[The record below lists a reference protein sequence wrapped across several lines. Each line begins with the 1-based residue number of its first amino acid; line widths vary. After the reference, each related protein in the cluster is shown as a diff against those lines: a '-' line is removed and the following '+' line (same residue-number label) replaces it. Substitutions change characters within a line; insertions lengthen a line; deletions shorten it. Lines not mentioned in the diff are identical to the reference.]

1 MEVTRR
7 DFLKLAAIAGAAG
20 LAGADAVWAA
30 LAPERLLAFEPLGN
44 VTLLHL
50 TDSHATLLPV
60 YYREPDTLLGVGAEK
75 GQPPYLTGEAFL
87 RHYAL
92 ERGSAEAYALTYLDF
107 AELARRYGRM
117 GGYAHIATLVKR
129 IRAERPGR
137 TLLLDG
143 GDTLQGSATALWT
156 NGADMLEAINSLG
169 VDVMT
174 PHWEFT
180 LSGGIAR
187 VKELFGDKDK
197 GGAFRGDFVAQNV
210 MDISWGPPG
219 EPVFKPYV
227 VREVG
232 GARLG
237 IIGQAFPYTP
247 VSHPQRY
254 VPDLSFGIRDGE
266 MQKHVDELRA
276 KHKVDAVVLLSH
288 NGVAVDL
295 KLAARVR
302 GIDVILGG
310 HTHDGL
316 PQPIRVGDTL
326 VINSGAHGKFLSR
339 LDLDVGGG
347 RVRDWRYK
355 LIPVLSQHIP
365 ADPGMAAL
373 IARVRAPY
381 EAKLAEPLAVSE
393 SLLFRRGNFNGSFDE
408 VILQALM
415 AHYGAEVTFSPGFRW
430 GITVLPGDTVTLE
443 QLYSHTALSYPNT
456 WSREMTGAEIKAIM
470 EDVADNLFNP
480 DPYLRQGGDMVRV
493 GGVSYTIDPAAK
505 MGERISDLRI
515 GGKPLEP
522 GRRYKAAGWASMME
536 VDGPPVHDVVAAYLR
551 QVKRIRVDERSR
563 VRVKA

>member
-30 LAPERLLAFEPLGN
+30 LAPERLLGFEPLGN
-44 VTLLHL
+44 VTLLHI

-60 YYREPDTLLGVGAEK
+60 YYREPDTLLGVGTEK

-117 GGYAHIATLVKR
+117 GGYAHIATLVRR

-187 VKELFGDKDK
+187 VRELFGDKDR

-295 KLAARVR
+295 KLAAHVR

-415 AHYGAEVTFSPGFRW
+415 AHYGAEVAFSPGFRW

-493 GGVSYTIDPAAK
+493 GGVSYTIDPTAK

>member
-30 LAPERLLAFEPLGN
+30 LAPERLLGFEPLGN

-87 RHYAL
+87 RHYAF

-129 IRAERPGR
+129 IRDERPGR

-187 VKELFGDKDK
+187 VRELFGDKDK

-373 IARVRAPY
+373 IARVRVPY

-415 AHYGAEVTFSPGFRW
+415 AHYGAEVAFSPGFRW

-493 GGVSYTIDPAAK
+493 GGVSYMIDPAAK
-505 MGERISDLRI
+505 MGERITDLRI
-515 GGKPLEP
+515 GGKPMDP

-551 QVKRIRVDERSR
+551 QVRRIRVDERSR

>member
-20 LAGADAVWAA
+20 LARADEVWAA
-30 LAPERLLAFEPLGN
+30 LAPERLLDFEPLGN
-44 VTLLHL
+44 VTLLHT
-50 TDSHATLLPV
+50 TDTHATLRPV
-60 YYREPDTLLGVGAEK
+60 YYREPDTLLGIGPER

-87 RHYAL
+87 AHYAIA
-92 ERGSAEAYALTYLDF
+92 RGSAEAYALTHVDF

-117 GGYAHIATLVKR
+117 GGYAHLATLVKR

-137 TLLLDG
+137 VLLMDG

-156 NGADMLEAINSLG
+156 NGADMLEALNLLG

-180 LSGGIAR
+180 LAGGVAR
-187 VKELFGDKDK
+187 VKELFGDKDSR
-197 GGAFRGDFVAQNV
+197 GAFRGDFVAQNV

-219 EPVFKPYV
+219 EPVFRPYV

-237 IIGQAFPYTP
+237 VIGQAFPYTP

-276 KHKVDAVVLLSH
+276 KHKVDAVVVLSH

-316 PQPIRVGDTL
+316 PAPIRVGETL
-326 VINSGAHGKFLSR
+326 VVNSGAHGKFLSR
-339 LDLDVGGG
+339 LDLDVRDG
-347 RVRDWRYK
+347 RVRAWRYK
-355 LIPVLSQHIP
+355 LIPVLSQFVP
-365 ADPGMAAL
+365 ADAEMSAL
-373 IARVRAPY
+373 IARLRAPY

-415 AHYGAEVTFSPGFRW
+415 AHYGAEVAFSPGFRW
-430 GITVLPGDTVTLE
+430 GITVLPGQTITLE
-443 QLYSHTALSYPNT
+443 DVYGHTALSYPNT
-456 WSREMTGAEIKAIM
+456 WSREMTGAEIKAVM

-480 DPYLRQGGDMVRV
+480 DPYLRQGGDMARV
-493 GGVSYTIDPAAK
+493 GGATYTIDPTAK
-505 MGERISDLRI
+505 MGSRILDLRV
-515 GGKPLEP
+515 GGAPVDP
-522 GRRYKAAGWASMME
+522 ARRYKAAGWASMME
-536 VDGPPVHDVVAAYLR
+536 VDGPPVWDVVAAYLR
-551 QVKRIRVDERSR
+551 QVKRVRVEERSR